1 MSLTQ
6 NDIEIFEEIVRRKIK
21 KSFDMYFLKNIN
33 KSQKIDITYDE
44 LEKELVRVQENLKEI
59 PVISIK

>member
-6 NDIEIFEEIVRRKIK
+6 NDIKIIEEIVRRKIK
-21 KSFDMYFLKNIN
+21 KSFDMYFLKNID

-44 LEKELVRVQENLKEI
+44 LEKELVRIQENLKEI
-59 PVISIK
+59 PIISIK

>member
-6 NDIEIFEEIVRRKIK
+6 NDIEIIEEIVRRKIK
-21 KSFDMYFLKNIN
+21 KSFDVYFLKNIN

>member
-1 MSLTQ
+1 
-6 NDIEIFEEIVRRKIK
+6 
-21 KSFDMYFLKNIN
+21 MYFLKNIN

>member
-6 NDIEIFEEIVRRKIK
+6 NDIEIIEEIVRRKIK

-59 PVISIK
+59 PVISVK

>member
-6 NDIEIFEEIVRRKIK
+6 NDIEIIEEIVRRKIK

>member
-1 MSLTQ
+1 MIARQLKY
-6 NDIEIFEEIVRRKIK
+6 R
-21 KSFDMYFLKNIN
+21 FLKNIN